1 MKLWK
6 SHGASSAPIETIPAD
21 ATLTYKVGEGLV
33 ITSNKAAKATGE
45 TAPAYICVGPAKDGN
60 VPVIKMS
67 KEDIYAA
74 PLGAA
79 GTSLNVGD
87 KVTVD
92 TDSIKLTAATT
103 KGVAEIV
110 GFATAAK
117 AAGDEVYFRI

>member
-6 SHGASSAPIETIPAD
+6 SHGASAAPIETIPAD
-21 ATLTYKVGEGLV
+21 SSLSYKVGEGLV
-33 ITSNKAAKATGE
+33 ITSNKAAKAAGT

-67 KEDIYAA
+67 KEDVYAA
-74 PLGAA
+74 PLSAA
-79 GTSLNVGD
+79 GTSLNIGD

-92 TDSIKLTAATT
+92 TDSIRLTATT
-103 KGVAEIV
+103 TNGVAEIL